1 MATLEKSSEFADH
14 VTNAAV
20 SQSEAVPV
28 VNHKCFCN
36 VAAAMGFQDEA
47 LNIFDV
53 QHTLGI
59 YRNLVRRRKP
69 FERKVVSSGQSVFS
83 FRLV

>member
-47 LNIFDV
+47 LNMFDV

-59 YRNLVRRRKP
+59 YRNLVRQP
-69 FERKVVSSGQSVFS
+69 LERKVVSSGQSVFS